1 MSDAFWLKNF
11 EVPHDVKETT
21 LMRHMSAKT
30 VFFILLKFM
39 LNYVLCFKE
48 RGKNRKN
55 KTVIEKILFL
65 YCFKAKENNSKRLSL
80 DYGSIGL

>member
-1 MSDAFWLKNF
+1 
-11 EVPHDVKETT
+11 
-21 LMRHMSAKT
+21 
-30 VFFILLKFM
+30 M

>member
-1 MSDAFWLKNF
+1 
-11 EVPHDVKETT
+11 
-21 LMRHMSAKT
+21 
-30 VFFILLKFM
+30 M

-65 YCFKAKENNSKRLSL
+65 CCIKAKENNSKRLSL
-80 DYGSIGL
+80 DYDSIRL